1 MTNKNMENINHLL
14 NKRSKNILINK
25 IDVEYREIE
34 NIDNQYQVMKTILNC
49 FNDKHL
55 KAILKF
61 TKEVKKLD
69 KLEK

>member
-1 MTNKNMENINHLL
+1 MEDVNNLL

-25 IDVEYREIE
+25 IDVEYRDIQ

-49 FNDKHL
+49 FSDKHL

-61 TKEVKKLD
+61 TKQVKKLD
-69 KLEK
+69 KLEQ

>member
-1 MTNKNMENINHLL
+1 MNKKAM
-14 NKRSKNILINK
+14 INK
-25 IDVEYREIE
+25 IDVEYRDIQ
-34 NIDNQYQVMKTILNC
+34 NIDNQYHVMKAILNS

-69 KLEK
+69 KLEQ

>member
-1 MTNKNMENINHLL
+1 MEDINNLL

-25 IDVEYREIE
+25 IDVEYRDIQ
-34 NIDNQYQVMKTILNC
+34 NIDNQYHVMKTILNS

-69 KLEK
+69 KLEQ